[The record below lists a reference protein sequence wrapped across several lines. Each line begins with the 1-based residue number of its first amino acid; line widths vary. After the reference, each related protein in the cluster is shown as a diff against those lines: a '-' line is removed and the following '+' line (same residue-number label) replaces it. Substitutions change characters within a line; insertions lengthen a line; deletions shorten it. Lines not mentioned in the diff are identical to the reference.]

1 MGTLITLFL
10 HFKMKMTQPMIYSS
24 VSGLIDLWYNPL
36 VQIYLIG
43 KKAEGS
49 LRGRLAARRRLGCRR
64 RREVRRARAAPPM
77 PTRSRRCWAAW
88 RRRLRRRVRRT
99 PEANDTRLSVQ

>member
-10 HFKMKMTQPMIYSS
+10 HFKMKMTAMIYSS

-43 KKAEGS
+43 KKAEGQFARPFGGAS
-49 LRGRLAARRRLGCRR
+49 PFGMPPPPGGKAGAGGAADASPLAAAERPT
-64 RREVRRARAAPPM
+64 APPHA
-77 PTRSRRCWAAW
+77 PPS
-88 RRRLRRRVRRT
+88 RT
-99 PEANDTRLSVQ
+99 PEAG

>member
-1 MGTLITLFL
+1 MGTLIMLFL

-43 KKAEGS
+43 KKAEGQFARPFGGAS
-49 LRGRLAARRRLGCRR
+49 PFGMPPPPGGKAGAGGAADANPLAALLGGL
-64 RREVRRARAAPPM
+64 APP
-77 PTRSRRCWAAW
+77 PAPPSSPDAGS
-88 RRRLRRRVRRT
+88 
-99 PEANDTRLSVQ
+99 E